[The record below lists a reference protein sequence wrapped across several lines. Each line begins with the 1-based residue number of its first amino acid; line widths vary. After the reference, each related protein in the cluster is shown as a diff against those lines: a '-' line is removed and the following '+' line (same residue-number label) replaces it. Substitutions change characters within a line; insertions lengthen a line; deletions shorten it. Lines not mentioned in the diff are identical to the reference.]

1 MHQTQSGDELPSV
14 DVHLLVQ
21 EDKVHLEEDEDQLK
35 TDSQEPE
42 LILIPEIVFWL
53 EAEWFPP
60 GHSCCISSAIF
71 QYFSQLHPSIDET
84 ANAKDWKETVDARF
98 VIDKEEIP
106 TVPSLR

>member
-42 LILIPEIVFWL
+42 RHLISIPGIVSERCVRLF
-53 EAEWFPP
+53 
-60 GHSCCISSAIF
+60 SCFSHLDTVVVSPLLSSNIS
-71 QYFSQLHPSIDET
+71 PSS
-84 ANAKDWKETVDARF
+84 
-98 VIDKEEIP
+98 IP
-106 TVPSLR
+106 A

>member
-42 LILIPEIVFWL
+42 RQLVSNHEIVCERYHWDL
-53 EAEWFPP
+53 SGLPP
-60 GHSCCISSAIF
+60 GYSCCIFIAIL
-71 QYFSQLHPSIDET
+71 QYFSKLHPGIDET
-84 ANAKDWKETVDARF
+84 ANAKDWKEIVN
-98 VIDKEEIP
+98 
-106 TVPSLR
+106 

>member
-42 LILIPEIVFWL
+42 LILIPGIVF
-53 EAEWFPP
+53 
-60 GHSCCISSAIF
+60 
-71 QYFSQLHPSIDET
+71 
-84 ANAKDWKETVDARF
+84 
-98 VIDKEEIP
+98 
-106 TVPSLR
+106 